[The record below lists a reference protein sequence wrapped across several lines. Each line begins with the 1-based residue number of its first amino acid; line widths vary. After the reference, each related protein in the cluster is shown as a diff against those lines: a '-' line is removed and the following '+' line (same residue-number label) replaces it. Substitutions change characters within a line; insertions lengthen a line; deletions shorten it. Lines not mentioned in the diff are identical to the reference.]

1 MEFLS
6 YLITGISLGS
16 IYAIIALG
24 YTMVYGIA
32 KMLNFAHGDV
42 IMVGAYVSFYV
53 TMFAGS
59 NLLGEDPSAL
69 TTGAVALVSVLLAM
83 VVCTVLGVVI
93 EGLAYRPLRQAGS
106 LAVLITAI
114 GVSYFLQNAAQL
126 LFGANPKNF
135 TPVVSGQL
143 TLFDGQLRIS
153 YVALLT
159 ITACVVIMLGLTA
172 FTGKS
177 KMGKAMRACS
187 EDRGAAQLMGINVNA
202 TISMTFAIGSALAA
216 IAGVLLCSYSPVLQ
230 PTTGSMPGIKA
241 FTAAVFGGIG
251 SIPGAFLGGL
261 LLGVIEAMAQAYIST
276 QLSNTILFAVLI
288 VVLLVKPSGLLGKYV
303 PEKVW
308 GGGMKGYFKNM
319 KTITKVD
326 FATYLGVILA
336 FIVVSVCQAQGL
348 VNRSLGGMLVPICCY
363 VCMSISLNLTV
374 GILGELSLGHA
385 GFMSVGAFS
394 GIIAAMSL
402 QSAVPNDLVRMI
414 VALVVGAFFAAIVGF
429 IVGIP
434 VLRLRGD
441 YLAIVTL
448 AFGEII
454 KDLINCLL
462 VGWDENGLHIALNVD
477 GTKSMSSLGL
487 SENGIEIIKGA
498 QGATGNARIATFAMG
513 FALVMITLVVVL
525 NLVRSRTG
533 RAIMAIRD
541 NRIAAESVG
550 INVTKYKLIAFVTS
564 ASLAGAAGALFGLNY
579 SNVTAVQFDFNTSI
593 LVLVYVVLG
602 GLGNIWGSIV
612 ATVVLYVLPEALR
625 QFSDYRMLV
634 YAIVLILVMLAT
646 NNPQVR
652 TLISRIIPRRKGAA
666 LDE

>member
-1 MEFLS
+1 MKT
-6 YLITGISLGS
+6 YL
-16 IYAIIALG
+16 
-24 YTMVYGIA
+24 
-32 KMLNFAHGDV
+32 
-42 IMVGAYVSFYV
+42 
-53 TMFAGS
+53 
-59 NLLGEDPSAL
+59 
-69 TTGAVALVSVLLAM
+69 
-83 VVCTVLGVVI
+83 
-93 EGLAYRPLRQAGS
+93 
-106 LAVLITAI
+106 
-114 GVSYFLQNAAQL
+114 
-126 LFGANPKNF
+126 
-135 TPVVSGQL
+135 
-143 TLFDGQLRIS
+143 
-153 YVALLT
+153 
-159 ITACVVIMLGLTA
+159 
-172 FTGKS
+172 
-177 KMGKAMRACS
+177 
-187 EDRGAAQLMGINVNA
+187 
-202 TISMTFAIGSALAA
+202 
-216 IAGVLLCSYSPVLQ
+216 
-230 PTTGSMPGIKA
+230 
-241 FTAAVFGGIG
+241 
-251 SIPGAFLGGL
+251 
-261 LLGVIEAMAQAYIST
+261 
-276 QLSNTILFAVLI
+276 
-288 VVLLVKPSGLLGKYV
+288 
-303 PEKVW
+303 
-308 GGGMKGYFKNM
+308 KNM
-319 KTITKVD
+319 KTVTKVD

-336 FIVVSVCQAQGL
+336 FVIVTVCQSQGL
-348 VNRSLGGMLVPICCY
+348 VNRSVSGMLVPICCY
-363 VCMSISLNLTV
+363 VCMAVSLNLTV

-394 GIIAAMSL
+394 GIIVSMSL
-402 QSAVPNDLVRMI
+402 QASVPSELLRMVI
-414 VALVVGAFFAAIVGF
+414 SLVVGAALAAVVGF

-498 QGATGNARIATFAMG
+498 QGATGNARIATFTMG
-513 FALVMITLVVVL
+513 FVLIMITLVVVL

-533 RAIMAIRD
+533 RAVMAIRD

-579 SNVTAVQFDFNTSI
+579 ASVSAAQFDFNTSI

-602 GLGNIWGSIV
+602 GLGNIWGSVI
-612 ATVVLYVLPEALR
+612 AAMVLYVLPEALR

-652 TLISRIIPRRKGAA
+652 ALLGRVIPKRKGAA